1 MSKTNSKRAFS
12 GSARALAGAGLAA
25 AIGAFLLSAQ
35 PSAANGDDNKTE
47 TSAPAASAD
56 STDSMPGKELFI
68 DWGCGSCHTLADVGA
83 DGHVGPIFDGD
94 SNLTKDFIVNRV
106 TYGQGAMPGFGG
118 QLTDKEIGE
127 LADYLLKASAKPDS
141 SS

>member
-1 MSKTNSKRAFS
+1 MTGA
-12 GSARALAGAGLAA
+12 ALTA
-25 AIGAFLLSAQ
+25 AIGAFLLTAQ
-35 PSAANGDDNKTE
+35 PSAANGDDTA
-47 TSAPAASAD
+47 TASPTPAATATAD

-127 LADYLLKASAKPDS
+127 LADYLLKAAAKPDS